1 MSLSLSLFVS
11 FCLFLCLFVSF
22 CLFLSLVVAVLILT
36 APLLFL
42 FSFSMCVCMFLFSS
56 LFAQLTPTSS
66 SYGRQGGWGDSGRC
80 VWVDGGWSHSLA
92 VTECGHAYS
101 WGCGADGRLGIG
113 CYSDQLVPAY
123 VRLYGNEQRRRRD
136 DGGGGG
142 GGVREYDG
150 GRMEEEEEDL
160 AYCLTEIEPCMD
172 HEDDPVVRVAA
183 GYAHSTFL
191 TRAGLLYT
199 AVRWGCFVL
208 LVLLVCCVF
217 FSCFCFLY
225 VFTECF
231 VSSSSFLFSSDLLF
245 RVQGCGVSGQL
256 ARFEIMADDEN
267 GKIEQP
273 KESTETKS
281 TNNSATTAAAA
292 AAGEEEGEGEGVGID
307 HRFIPVVVS
316 LVPRPM
322 RWKEDHTEGEG
333 RRGGRREGLENQLS
347 NKKIVEVAC
356 GDHHTGK
363 FLFFFFFFFFFLPL
377 VCLFFFFC

>member
-1 MSLSLSLFVS
+1 M
-11 FCLFLCLFVSF
+11 
-22 CLFLSLVVAVLILT
+22 
-36 APLLFL
+36 
-42 FSFSMCVCMFLFSS
+42 
-56 LFAQLTPTSS
+56 
-66 SYGRQGGWGDSGRC
+66 Y
-80 VWVDGGWSHSLA
+80 
-92 VTECGHAYS
+92 
-101 WGCGADGRLGIG
+101 
-113 CYSDQLVPAY
+113 
-123 VRLYGNEQRRRRD
+123 
-136 DGGGGG
+136 
-142 GGVREYDG
+142 
-150 GRMEEEEEDL
+150 
-160 AYCLTEIEPCMD
+160 
-172 HEDDPVVRVAA
+172 
-183 GYAHSTFL
+183 
-191 TRAGLLYT
+191 
-199 AVRWGCFVL
+199 
-208 LVLLVCCVF
+208 
-217 FSCFCFLY
+217 
-225 VFTECF
+225 
-231 VSSSSFLFSSDLLF
+231 
-245 RVQGCGVSGQL
+245 VQGCGVSGQL

-363 FLFFFFFFFFFLPL
+363 FLFFFFFFFFFFLPL